1 MEYKKLDALK
11 EILST
16 KTIDEAI
23 ILKGKYRDLML
34 TPDEL
39 EVVNRHLS
47 HLQIQRCI
55 DESKGDIPAYIQ
67 CSISHLKEKLGK
79 D

>member
-1 MEYKKLDALK
+1 MGYKKLDALK

-16 KTIDEAI
+16 KTVEEVI

-39 EVVNRHLS
+39 EVINRHIS
-47 HLQIQRCI
+47 HLKVQRCI
-55 DESKGDIPAYIQ
+55 EESKGDIPAYIQ
-67 CSISHLKEKLGK
+67 CSINQQMSKLGEE
-79 D
+79 